1 VALKFLD
8 FLFFFNIISNGGPMK
23 IDILDINGVCIAEVV
38 SDDIEIRNVQDAL
51 DILSE
56 CYSRGASSIIVNK
69 KNIVPDFFDLK
80 TGLAGEILRKFSM
93 YHFKLAIIGDFS
105 GVLSKSLN
113 AFINESNK
121 VGDTCFVS
129 SVDEAKERLVHIN
142 KVRP

>member
-1 VALKFLD
+1 MRIN
-8 FLFFFNIISNGGPMK
+8 LF
-23 IDILDINGVCIAEVV
+23 DINGVCIAEIV
-38 SDDIEIRNVQDAL
+38 SDDIEIRNIQDAL

-56 CYSRGASSIIVNK
+56 CYSRGASSIIINK
-69 KNIVPDFFDLK
+69 KNIIPDFFDLK

-93 YHFKLAIIGDFS
+93 YHFKLAIVGDFS
-105 GVLSKSLN
+105 NVSSNSLRD
-113 AFINESNK
+113 FIYESNK